1 MPAKY
6 GVLGV
11 RRQERRVKSEEIGM
25 RTPRL
30 ARAAVPI
37 PVDVLAA
44 EAEVLCTGC
53 DAVLDIHQPDT
64 ECPDRFLGTCPECG
78 AWFLIDDQVHLM
90 IPVPDLRLIG
100 IIKEIDPGLLRG

>member
-11 RRQERRVKSEEIGM
+11 RRQER
-25 RTPRL
+25 PRQIRGNWYENPSSC
-30 ARAAVPI
+30 RAVVPI

-44 EAEVLCTGC
+44 EAKCFAQ
-53 DAVLDIHQPDT
+53 AVMPSWTFILPDT

-90 IPVPDLRLIG
+90 IPVPDLRLY
-100 IIKEIDPGLLRG
+100 RHN